1 MTKRCILIGH
11 PVGHSV
17 SPAIHGEAYRHCAID
32 ATYELR
38 DAPTEADV
46 LSLVAQVRAGE
57 IHGANVTVPYKQLAL
72 RAADYPDASA
82 AEIGAA
88 NVLCRDQAG
97 RVVAYNTDALGLCD
111 ELLRLKSLAGARLG
125 RRGAALV
132 LGNGGA
138 AFAAVVACRSA
149 GFAPVRVTA
158 RRFDPSVPEAE
169 WPGFSALIRLS
180 AELVAWPGY
189 GSDALRAVHED
200 TALIVQA
207 TSAGM
212 KGAGGGD
219 ELVSLL
225 GLDAFPPL
233 LAAQGAGHV
242 ADTGLGMLVGQAAHA
257 IEIWFG
263 VTPARAPLLEAARG
277 ALGL

>member
-1 MTKRCILIGH
+1 M
-11 PVGHSV
+11 

-233 LAAQGAGHV
+233 LAYDLVYNPSRTPFSLAAQGAGHV